1 MSRSALSIRLSRPG
15 DAAALERLAR
25 VHNTAPPSGRAL
37 IAERHGV
44 PVAALALT
52 SGAVVTDPSRRGGD
66 AVGLLRLRPLPAPAP
81 GRRGRPPVVPDRA
94 RRRRGR
100 LTRGLPGQRPPR

>member
-1 MSRSALSIRLSRPG
+1 MPRSALRIRLSRAD

-25 VHNTAPPSGRAL
+25 VRNTAPPSGRAL

-66 AVGLLRLRPLPAPAP
+66 AVALLRL
-81 GRRGRPPVVPDRA
+81 GRYRLLRQGGEV
-94 RRRRGR
+94 GR
-100 LTRGLPGQRPPR
+100 LSSRTGRAAAAAA

>member
-1 MSRSALSIRLSRPG
+1 MSRPALSIRLSRPG

-52 SGAVVTDPSRRGGD
+52 SGAVVADPSRRGDD
-66 AVGLLRLRPLPAPAP
+66 AVHMLRLRRYRLLRQ
-81 GRRGRPPVVPDRA
+81 GGEV
-94 RRRRGR
+94 GR
-100 LTRGLPGQRPPR
+100 LSSRTGRAASAAA

>member
-1 MSRSALSIRLSRPG
+1 MPTHPEHTEEHMSPPAVSIRLSRPA

-44 PVAALALT
+44 PVAALGLT

-66 AVGLLRLRPLPAPAP
+66 AIGVLRLRRYRLVRQ
-81 GRRGRPPVVPDRA
+81 GGEV
-94 RRRRGR
+94 GR
-100 LTRGLPGQRPPR
+100 LSSRSGRAAAAA

>member
-25 VHNTAPPSGRAL
+25 VHNTAPPAGRAL

-52 SGAVVTDPSRRGGD
+52 SGAVVTDPSRGGGD
-66 AVGLLRLRPLPAPAP
+66 AVGPL
-81 GRRGRPPVVPDRA
+81 RRGRYRLLRQGGEV
-94 RRRRGR
+94 GR
-100 LTRGLPGQRPPR
+100 LSSRTGRAAAAAA

>member
-1 MSRSALSIRLSRPG
+1 MSRSALSIRLSHPG

-44 PVAALALT
+44 AVAALALT

-66 AVGLLRLRPLPAPAP
+66 AVGLLRHGRYRLLRQ
-81 GRRGRPPVVPDRA
+81 GGEV
-94 RRRRGR
+94 GR
-100 LTRGLPGQRPPR
+100 LSSRSGRAAAAA